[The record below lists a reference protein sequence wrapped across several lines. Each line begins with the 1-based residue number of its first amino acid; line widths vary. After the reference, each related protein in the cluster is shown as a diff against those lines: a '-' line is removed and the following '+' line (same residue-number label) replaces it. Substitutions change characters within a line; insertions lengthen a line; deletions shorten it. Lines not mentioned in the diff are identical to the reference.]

1 MKNKHL
7 EKLSQA
13 LAILDNGMEAYR
25 NVSLD
30 REDLIEAMRTALDD
44 GAHLIYQLYE
54 VEITKKQVKKR
65 RKAEDNWSW

>member
-30 REDLIEAMRTALDD
+30 REDLIEAMRTALDPM
-44 GAHLIYQLYE
+44 
-54 VEITKKQVKKR
+54 R
-65 RKAEDNWSW
+65 